1 MISDTREDYYE
12 VLQASSWGWHEEKND
27 YAPFVRY
34 MLGIVIAAYREF
46 GDRVE
51 LLTDKTISKSDR
63 ITEII
68 KKSYGKITKS
78 EIAKQ
83 CPEISQTTIQRA
95 LNELVKSS
103 QIIKIGGGRYTSYIW
118 NEEKE

>member
-1 MISDTREDYYE
+1 MMGTGRMSRLLTLLILYRSGYFVGQYISIEKLISDTKEDYYE

-51 LLTDKTISKSDR
+51 LLTDKTISK
-63 ITEII
+63 
-68 KKSYGKITKS
+68 
-78 EIAKQ
+78 
-83 CPEISQTTIQRA
+83 QTVYLKLLRN
-95 LNELVKSS
+95 L
-103 QIIKIGGGRYTSYIW
+103 
-118 NEEKE
+118 

>member
-1 MISDTREDYYE
+1 MISDTKEDYYE

-78 EIAKQ
+78 EITKQ

-103 QIIKIGGGRYTSYIW
+103 QIIKIGGGRYTSYVW
-118 NEEKE
+118 NRENE